1 MDFPVPDFLD
11 KLDIEALHASM
22 LEQLP
27 KDIDASEGGP
37 VWDLTRPTAYITA
50 EMAQYVLPW
59 FLSQIWAQY
68 AAGPYL
74 DMHAQRRAM
83 ARRQAVPAAGTLVVT
98 GQPGFY
104 IPPGAVFST
113 AGGNGVDP
121 VEFLAAQGV
130 ELGEGPAEVP
140 VEAAVPGSGGNV
152 AANTILLTVSDRM
165 AGVASVTNPL
175 PTTGGYDQEDDETLR
190 ARILEYDRNP
200 GSFIG
205 NPADYKR
212 WAMAVTGV
220 GGATVIPAQD
230 NSGTVTIVL
239 VDANG
244 YPAPEQ
250 LCQAVYRYIMEG
262 DNPAGQ
268 RLAPL
273 NALLAVKPPEALA
286 LTVSAVIELVPGTEP
301 EAVRSGFLQRVNA
314 YFDTAREDGE
324 IRFTRIAALL
334 SAVPGV
340 HDYRAL
346 LVNGGQANIPL
357 PDDMAPTISA
367 ESVSF
372 SEGVV

>member
-104 IPPGAVFST
+104 IPPGAVFPT

>member
-1 MDFPVPDFLD
+1 MDFPAPDFLE
-11 KLDIEALHASM
+11 KLDVEALHASM
-22 LEQLP
+22 LDQLP
-27 KDIDASEGGP
+27 QDIDASEGGP

-68 AAGPYL
+68 AVGPYL

-83 ARRQAVPAAGTLVVT
+83 ARRQAVPAAGTLAVT

-121 VEFLAAQGV
+121 VEFLATQGV
-130 ELGEGPAEVP
+130 ELGEEPAKVP

-152 AANTILLTVSDRM
+152 AANTILLTASDRM

-175 PTTGGYDQEDDETLR
+175 PTAGGYDQEDDETLR

-212 WAMAVTGV
+212 WAMTVTGV
-220 GGATVIPAQD
+220 GGATIIPALD
-230 NSGTVTIVL
+230 DSGTVTIVL
-239 VDANG
+239 VDQNG
-244 YPAPEQ
+244 SPAPKQ

-262 DNPAGQ
+262 ENPAGQ

-273 NALLAVKPPEALA
+273 NAQLVVKPPESLPLA
-286 LTVSAVIELVPGTEP
+286 VSAVLEQVPGTELA
-301 EAVRSGFLQRVNA
+301 EIKANFRARLNT

-324 IRFTRIAALL
+324 VRYTQVAALL
-334 SAVPGV
+334 AAVPGV
-340 HDYRAL
+340 HDYRDL
-346 LVNGGQANIPL
+346 LVNGGQVNIPL
-357 PDDMAPTISA
+357 PEDRVPTIDSGDIN
-367 ESVSF
+367 F
-372 SEGVV
+372 TEGVV